1 VRAGGRKKLARMRPR
16 DGNTRRQW
24 QPLDAKLAQ
33 TATPRAGRCQFN
45 QVRGGGRQ
53 TSGPSV
59 RFGAIG
65 AVGRLVSG
73 RARQWSLWAPAFSV
87 GAPLRWPADC
97 LPYTVLPTLY
107 TAQSVQHTVYSV
119 QCAPQTVCRCSTAAQ
134 CTVLIAECTWPTCST
149 HNSLAG
155 ALLAPHRRRKRK
167 TITLE

>member
-1 VRAGGRKKLARMRPR
+1 METRAASGSHSTLSSPRRPLLEPGAVSSIR
-16 DGNTRRQW
+16 FVAAAD
-24 QPLDAKLAQ
+24 K
-33 TATPRAGRCQFN
+33 
-45 QVRGGGRQ
+45 QVAHRFD
-53 TSGPSV
+53 SEPS
-59 RFGAIG
+59 AP
-65 AVGRLVSG
+65 VGRLVSG